1 MATDFQVDIR
11 ELLVRII
18 KYIFEGIVVAVAAF
32 LIPGRKIAAREILT
46 IGVIAA
52 ATFSLLDL
60 FAPSIGSSVRTGT
73 GFAIGSTLGGGVSTG
88 GLPPNIGGR

>member
-1 MATDFQVDIR
+1 MNEFNIDLK

-32 LIPGRKIAAREILT
+32 LIPGKKMTAMEIVT
-46 IGVIAA
+46 IGIISA

-73 GFAIGSTLGGGVSTG
+73 GFAIGSTIGGGVTTG
-88 GLPPNIGGR
+88 GMPKHFN

>member
-1 MATDFQVDIR
+1 MNDFQVDLK

-18 KYIFEGIVVAVAAF
+18 KYIFEGIIVAVAAF
-32 LIPGRKIAAREILT
+32 LIPGRKMEAKEVLT

-60 FAPSIGSSVRTGT
+60 YAPSIGSSVRTGT
-73 GFAIGSTLGGGVSTG
+73 GFAIGSTLGGG
-88 GLPPNIGGR
+88 IGGGMPANLR

>member
-1 MATDFQVDIR
+1 MNDFQVDLK

-18 KYIFEGIVVAVAAF
+18 KYIFEGIIVAVAAF
-32 LIPGRKIAAREILT
+32 LIPGRKMEAKEILT

-60 FAPSIGSSVRTGT
+60 YAPSIGSSVRSGT
-73 GFAIGSTLGGGVSTG
+73 GFAIGSTLGGGIATG
-88 GLPPNIGGR
+88 GMPANLK